1 MGPALPLIACSAL
14 AAAALV
20 VRSDRV
26 RAWLLLGALVGA
38 ASILAVHVS
47 DADQLEAA
55 GDHRALLA
63 TGIAGGV
70 VLLVALAVLFARVPA
85 ALPLA
90 AVATI
95 PFRIPLS
102 IGGSTASL
110 LLPLYLV
117 IAAGALA
124 WAWPRIRPNGS
135 AAEAAVDWESAPED
149 GPVTADAAAWRPG
162 GLEWSLA
169 VVL

>member
-14 AAAALV
+14 AGAALV
-20 VRSDRV
+20 VRSDRA
-26 RAWLLLGALVGA
+26 RAWLLLGALFGA

-47 DADQLEAA
+47 DADQLDAA
-55 GDHRALLA
+55 GKHQALLA
-63 TGIAGGV
+63 AGIVAGV
-70 VLLVALAVLFARVPA
+70 VLLAALAVLFARVPA

-110 LLPLYLV
+110 LPPLYLV
-117 IAAGALA
+117 IAAGTLA
-124 WAWPRIRPNGS
+124 WALPRIRPGAAS
-135 AAEAAVDWESAPED
+135 AAAAVDWETAPED
-149 GPVTADAAAWRPG
+149 RPPAVDSASWRP
-162 GLEWSLA
+162 
-169 VVL
+169 